1 MALGAIATQAL
12 ISAAAGGV
20 ATGIESLPT
29 PAEKENKRKLKE
41 LQAREEAETL
51 GLTLQEQQSLYN
63 EGEQLMRARQQEAEA
78 VQRQYMAQGASS
90 GQAFERALAKEE
102 SALSARQAMVQGVQ
116 ERDYIKQ
123 EEQRQEIEDRLA
135 ADEQR
140 KRDRRS
146 AITAGI
152 KGTAQVGVDAIQ
164 KDKDEK
170 GEAAKREQTRQLA
183 GYLGMSEKETYDL
196 AGELGQDPDIEQ
208 MLMDALIK
216 KGGV

>member
-1 MALGAIATQAL
+1 MALGALATAAL

-20 ATGIESLPT
+20 ATGIETLPT

-51 GLTLQEQQSLYN
+51 GLTSQEQQSLYN
-63 EGEQLMRARQQEAEA
+63 EGEQLMRQRQQEAEA
-78 VQRQYMAQGASS
+78 VQRQYMAQGTSS

-116 ERDYIKQ
+116 EQDYIKQ

-140 KRDRRS
+140 KKERRS
-146 AITAGI
+146 
-152 KGTAQVGVDAIQ
+152 K
-164 KDKDEK
+164 
-170 GEAAKREQTRQLA
+170 LA
-183 GYLGMSEKETYDL
+183 GFVKSTGQTGMKAYELDLDEQGQAATDAQTAELAELLGMSEVEAAKL
-196 AGELGQDPDIEQ
+196 AGELGKNPDVAQ
-208 MLMDALIK
+208 MLAASI
-216 KGGV
+216 GGI

>member
-1 MALGAIATQAL
+1 MALGALATAAL

-20 ATGIESLPT
+20 ATGIETLPT

-51 GLTLQEQQSLYN
+51 GLTSQEQQSLYN
-63 EGEQLMRARQQEAEA
+63 EGEQLMRQRQQEAEA
-78 VQRQYMAQGASS
+78 VQRQYMAQGTSS

-116 ERDYIKQ
+116 EQDYIKQ

-140 KRDRRS
+140 KKERRS
-146 AITAGI
+146 
-152 KGTAQVGVDAIQ
+152 K
-164 KDKDEK
+164 
-170 GEAAKREQTRQLA
+170 LA
-183 GYLGMSEKETYDL
+183 GFVKSTGQTGMKAYELDLDEQGQAATDAQTAELAQLLGMSEVEAAKL
-196 AGELGQDPDIEQ
+196 AGELGKNPDIAQ
-208 MLMDALIK
+208 MLAASI
-216 KGGV
+216 GGI

>member
-1 MALGAIATQAL
+1 MALGALATAAL

-20 ATGIESLPT
+20 ATGIETLPT

-41 LQAREEAETL
+41 LQAREAAETL
-51 GLTLQEQQSLYN
+51 GLTSQEQQSLYN
-63 EGEQLMRARQQEAEA
+63 EGEQLMRQRQQEAEA

-116 ERDYIKQ
+116 EQDYIKQ

-140 KRDRRS
+140 KKERRS
-146 AITAGI
+146 
-152 KGTAQVGVDAIQ
+152 K
-164 KDKDEK
+164 
-170 GEAAKREQTRQLA
+170 LA
-183 GYLGMSEKETYDL
+183 GFVKSTGQTGMKAYELDLDEQGVAATDAQTAELAQLLGMSEAEAAKL
-196 AGELGQDPDIEQ
+196 AGELGQNPDIAQ
-208 MLMDALIK
+208 MLAASI
-216 KGGV
+216 GGV

>member
-1 MALGAIATQAL
+1 MALGALATAAL

-51 GLTLQEQQSLYN
+51 GLTSQEQQSLYN
-63 EGEQLMRARQQEAEA
+63 EGEQLMRQRQQEAEA

-116 ERDYIKQ
+116 EQDYIKQ

-140 KRDRRS
+140 KKERRS
-146 AITAGI
+146 
-152 KGTAQVGVDAIQ
+152 K
-164 KDKDEK
+164 
-170 GEAAKREQTRQLA
+170 LA
-183 GYLGMSEKETYDL
+183 GFVKSTGQTGMKAYELDLDEQGQAATDAQTAELAQLLGMSEVEAAKL
-196 AGELGQDPDIEQ
+196 AGELGKNPDIAQ
-208 MLMDALIK
+208 MLAASI
-216 KGGV
+216 GGI

>member
-1 MALGAIATQAL
+1 MALGALATAAL

-20 ATGIESLPT
+20 ATGIETLPT

-51 GLTLQEQQSLYN
+51 GLTSQEQQSLYN
-63 EGEQLMRARQQEAEA
+63 EGEQLMRQRQQEAEA
-78 VQRQYMAQGASS
+78 VQRQYMAQGTSS

-116 ERDYIKQ
+116 EQDYIKQ

-140 KRDRRS
+140 KKERRS
-146 AITAGI
+146 
-152 KGTAQVGVDAIQ
+152 K
-164 KDKDEK
+164 
-170 GEAAKREQTRQLA
+170 LA
-183 GYLGMSEKETYDL
+183 GFVKSTGQTGMKAYELDLDEQGVAATDAQTAELAQLLGMSEAEAAKL
-196 AGELGQDPDIEQ
+196 AGELGQNPDIAQ
-208 MLMDALIK
+208 MLAASI
-216 KGGV
+216 GGI

>member
-1 MALGAIATQAL
+1 MALGALATAAL

-20 ATGIESLPT
+20 ATGIETLPT

-51 GLTLQEQQSLYN
+51 GLTSQEQQSLYN
-63 EGEQLMRARQQEAEA
+63 EGEQLMRQRQQEAEA

-116 ERDYIKQ
+116 EQDYIKQ

-140 KRDRRS
+140 KKERRS
-146 AITAGI
+146 
-152 KGTAQVGVDAIQ
+152 K
-164 KDKDEK
+164 
-170 GEAAKREQTRQLA
+170 LA
-183 GYLGMSEKETYDL
+183 GFVKSTGQTGMKAYELDLDEQGQSATDAQTAELAQLLGMSEVEAAKL
-196 AGELGQDPDIEQ
+196 AGELGKNPDVAQ
-208 MLMDALIK
+208 MLAASI
-216 KGGV
+216 GGI

>member
-1 MALGAIATQAL
+1 MALGALATAAL

-20 ATGIESLPT
+20 ATGIETLPT

-51 GLTLQEQQSLYN
+51 GLTSQEQQSLYN
-63 EGEQLMRARQQEAEA
+63 EGEQLMRQRQQEAEA
-78 VQRQYMAQGASS
+78 VQRQYMAQGTSS

-116 ERDYIKQ
+116 EQDYIKQ

-140 KRDRRS
+140 KKERRS
-146 AITAGI
+146 
-152 KGTAQVGVDAIQ
+152 K
-164 KDKDEK
+164 
-170 GEAAKREQTRQLA
+170 LA
-183 GYLGMSEKETYDL
+183 GFVKSTGQTGMKAYELDLDEQGQAATDAQTAELAQLLGMSEVEAAKL
-196 AGELGQDPDIEQ
+196 AGKLGQNPDIAQ
-208 MLMDALIK
+208 MLAASI
-216 KGGV
+216 GGV

>member
-20 ATGIESLPT
+20 ATGLESLPT

-63 EGEQLMRARQQEAEA
+63 EGEQLMRQRQQEAEA

-116 ERDYIKQ
+116 EQDYIMQ
-123 EEQRQEIEDRLA
+123 EDQRQEIEDRLA

-140 KRDRRS
+140 KIERRS
-146 AITAGI
+146 
-152 KGTAQVGVDAIQ
+152 K
-164 KDKDEK
+164 
-170 GEAAKREQTRQLA
+170 LA
-183 GYLGMSEKETYDL
+183 GFVKSTGQTGMKAYELDLDEQGQSATDAQTAELAQLLGMSEVEAAKL
-196 AGELGQDPDIEQ
+196 AGELGKNPDIAQ
-208 MLMDALIK
+208 MLAASI
-216 KGGV
+216 GGI

>member
-152 KGTAQVGVDAIQ
+152 KGTAQVSVDAIQ

-170 GEAAKREQTRQLA
+170 GAAAKAKQTAELA

-196 AGELGQDPDIEQ
+196 AGDLGQDPDIEKI
-208 MLMDALIK
+208 LMESLIK

>member
-1 MALGAIATQAL
+1 MALGALATAAL

-63 EGEQLMRARQQEAEA
+63 EGEQLMRQRQQEAEA

-116 ERDYIKQ
+116 EQDYIKQ

-140 KRDRRS
+140 KKERRS
-146 AITAGI
+146 
-152 KGTAQVGVDAIQ
+152 K
-164 KDKDEK
+164 
-170 GEAAKREQTRQLA
+170 LA
-183 GYLGMSEKETYDL
+183 GFVKSTGQTGMKAYELDLDEQGQSATDAQTAELAQLLGMSEVEAAKL
-196 AGELGQDPDIEQ
+196 AGELGKNPDVAK
-208 MLMDALIK
+208 MLAASI
-216 KGGV
+216 GGI

>member
-1 MALGAIATQAL
+1 MALGALATAAL

-20 ATGIESLPT
+20 ATGIETLPT

-51 GLTLQEQQSLYN
+51 GLTSIEQQSLYN
-63 EGEQLMRARQQEAEA
+63 EGESLMRQRQQEAEA
-78 VQRQYMAQGASS
+78 VQRQYMAQGTSS

-116 ERDYIKQ
+116 EQDYIKQ

-140 KRDRRS
+140 KKERRS
-146 AITAGI
+146 
-152 KGTAQVGVDAIQ
+152 K
-164 KDKDEK
+164 
-170 GEAAKREQTRQLA
+170 LA
-183 GYLGMSEKETYDL
+183 GFVKSTGQTGMKAYELDLDEQGQSATDAQTAELAQLLGMSEVEAAKL
-196 AGELGQDPDIEQ
+196 AGELGKNPDVAQ
-208 MLMDALIK
+208 MLAASI
-216 KGGV
+216 GGI

>member
-1 MALGAIATQAL
+1 MALGALATAAL

-20 ATGIESLPT
+20 ATGIETLPT

-51 GLTLQEQQSLYN
+51 GLTSQEQQSLYN
-63 EGEQLMRARQQEAEA
+63 EGESLMRQRQQEAEA

-116 ERDYIKQ
+116 EQDYIKQ

-140 KRDRRS
+140 KKERRS
-146 AITAGI
+146 
-152 KGTAQVGVDAIQ
+152 K
-164 KDKDEK
+164 
-170 GEAAKREQTRQLA
+170 LA
-183 GYLGMSEKETYDL
+183 GFVKSTGQTGMKAYELDLDEQGQSATDAQTAELAQLLGMSEVEAAKL
-196 AGELGQDPDIEQ
+196 AGELGKNPDVAQ
-208 MLMDALIK
+208 MLAASI
-216 KGGV
+216 GGI

>member
-1 MALGAIATQAL
+1 MALGALATAAL

-20 ATGIESLPT
+20 ATGIETLPT

-41 LQAREEAETL
+41 LQAREAAETL
-51 GLTLQEQQSLYN
+51 GLTSTEEQSLYN
-63 EGEQLMRARQQEAEA
+63 EGESLMRQRQQEAEA

-116 ERDYIKQ
+116 EQDYIKQ

-140 KRDRRS
+140 KKERRS
-146 AITAGI
+146 
-152 KGTAQVGVDAIQ
+152 K
-164 KDKDEK
+164 
-170 GEAAKREQTRQLA
+170 LA
-183 GYLGMSEKETYDL
+183 GFVKSTGQTGMKAYELDLDEQGQAATDAQTAELAQLLGMSEVEAAKL
-196 AGELGQDPDIEQ
+196 AGELGKNPDVAQ
-208 MLMDALIK
+208 MLAASI
-216 KGGV
+216 GGI

>member
-1 MALGAIATQAL
+1 MALGALATAAL

-20 ATGIESLPT
+20 ATGIETLPT

-51 GLTLQEQQSLYN
+51 GLTSQEQQSLYN
-63 EGEQLMRARQQEAEA
+63 EGEQLMRQRQQEAEA
-78 VQRQYMAQGASS
+78 VQRQYMAQGTSS

-116 ERDYIKQ
+116 EQDYIKQ

-140 KRDRRS
+140 KKERRS
-146 AITAGI
+146 
-152 KGTAQVGVDAIQ
+152 K
-164 KDKDEK
+164 
-170 GEAAKREQTRQLA
+170 LA
-183 GYLGMSEKETYDL
+183 GFVKSTGQTGMKAYELDLDEQGQSATDAQTAELAQLLGMSEVEAAKL
-196 AGELGQDPDIEQ
+196 AGELGKNPDVAQ
-208 MLMDALIK
+208 MLAASI
-216 KGGV
+216 GGI

>member
-1 MALGAIATQAL
+1 MALGALATAAL

-20 ATGIESLPT
+20 ATGIETLPT

-51 GLTLQEQQSLYN
+51 GLTSQEQQSLYN
-63 EGEQLMRARQQEAEA
+63 EGEQLMRQRQQEAEA
-78 VQRQYMAQGASS
+78 VQRQYMAQGSSS

-116 ERDYIKQ
+116 EQDYIKQ

-140 KRDRRS
+140 KKERRS
-146 AITAGI
+146 
-152 KGTAQVGVDAIQ
+152 K
-164 KDKDEK
+164 
-170 GEAAKREQTRQLA
+170 LA
-183 GYLGMSEKETYDL
+183 GFVKSTGQTGMKAYELDLDEQGVAATDAQTAELAQLLGMSEAEAAKL
-196 AGELGQDPDIEQ
+196 AGELGQNPDIAQ
-208 MLMDALIK
+208 MLAASI
-216 KGGV
+216 GGV

>member
-1 MALGAIATQAL
+1 MALGALATAAL

-20 ATGIESLPT
+20 ATGIETLPT

-51 GLTLQEQQSLYN
+51 GLTSQEQQSLYN
-63 EGEQLMRARQQEAEA
+63 EGEQLMRQRQQEAEA

-116 ERDYIKQ
+116 EQDYIKQ

-140 KRDRRS
+140 KKERRS
-146 AITAGI
+146 
-152 KGTAQVGVDAIQ
+152 K
-164 KDKDEK
+164 
-170 GEAAKREQTRQLA
+170 LA
-183 GYLGMSEKETYDL
+183 GFVKSTGQTGMKAYELDLDEQGQAATDAQTAELAQLLGMSEVEAAKL
-196 AGELGQDPDIEQ
+196 AGELGKNPDIAQ
-208 MLMDALIK
+208 MLAASI
-216 KGGV
+216 GGI

>member
-1 MALGAIATQAL
+1 MAIGALATAAL

-20 ATGIESLPT
+20 ATGIETLPT

-51 GLTLQEQQSLYN
+51 GLTSQEQQSLYN
-63 EGEQLMRARQQEAEA
+63 EGEQLMRQRQQEAEA

-116 ERDYIKQ
+116 EQDYIKQ

-140 KRDRRS
+140 KKERRS
-146 AITAGI
+146 
-152 KGTAQVGVDAIQ
+152 K
-164 KDKDEK
+164 
-170 GEAAKREQTRQLA
+170 LA
-183 GYLGMSEKETYDL
+183 GFVKSTGQTGMKAYELDLDEQGVAATDAQTAELAQLLGMSEAEAAKL
-196 AGELGQDPDIEQ
+196 AGELGQNPDIAQ
-208 MLMDALIK
+208 MLAASI
-216 KGGV
+216 GGI

>member
-1 MALGAIATQAL
+1 MALGALATAAL

-20 ATGIESLPT
+20 ATGIETLPT

-51 GLTLQEQQSLYN
+51 GLTSQEQQSLYN
-63 EGEQLMRARQQEAEA
+63 EGEQLMRQRQQEAEA
-78 VQRQYMAQGASS
+78 VQRQYMAQGSSS

-116 ERDYIKQ
+116 EQDYIKQ

-140 KRDRRS
+140 KKERRS
-146 AITAGI
+146 
-152 KGTAQVGVDAIQ
+152 K
-164 KDKDEK
+164 
-170 GEAAKREQTRQLA
+170 LA
-183 GYLGMSEKETYDL
+183 GFVKSTGQTGMKAYELDLDEQGVAATDAQTAELAQLLGMSEAEAAKL
-196 AGELGQDPDIEQ
+196 AGELGQNPDIAQ
-208 MLMDALIK
+208 MLAASI
-216 KGGV
+216 GGI

>member
-1 MALGAIATQAL
+1 MALGAIATAAL
-12 ISAAAGGV
+12 ISAATGGV

-51 GLTLQEQQSLYN
+51 GLTSQEQQSLYN
-63 EGEQLMRARQQEAEA
+63 EGEQLMRQRQQEAEA
-78 VQRQYMAQGASS
+78 VQRQYMAQGTSS

-116 ERDYIKQ
+116 EQDYIKQ

-140 KRDRRS
+140 KKERRS
-146 AITAGI
+146 
-152 KGTAQVGVDAIQ
+152 K
-164 KDKDEK
+164 
-170 GEAAKREQTRQLA
+170 LA
-183 GYLGMSEKETYDL
+183 GFVKSTGQTGMKAYELDLDEQGVAATDAQTAELAQLLGMSEAEAAKL
-196 AGELGQDPDIEQ
+196 AGELGQNPDIAQ
-208 MLMDALIK
+208 MLAASI
-216 KGGV
+216 GGI

>member
-1 MALGAIATQAL
+1 MALGALATAAL

-20 ATGIESLPT
+20 ATGIETLPT

-51 GLTLQEQQSLYN
+51 GLTSQEQQSLYN
-63 EGEQLMRARQQEAEA
+63 EGESLMRQRQQEAEA
-78 VQRQYMAQGASS
+78 VQRQYMAQGTSS

-116 ERDYIKQ
+116 EQDYIKQ

-140 KRDRRS
+140 KKERRS
-146 AITAGI
+146 
-152 KGTAQVGVDAIQ
+152 K
-164 KDKDEK
+164 
-170 GEAAKREQTRQLA
+170 LA
-183 GYLGMSEKETYDL
+183 GFVKSTGQTGMKAYELDLDEQGQSATDAQTAELAQLLGMSEVEAAKL
-196 AGELGQDPDIEQ
+196 AGELGKNPDVAQ
-208 MLMDALIK
+208 MLAASI
-216 KGGV
+216 GGI

>member
-1 MALGAIATQAL
+1 MALGALATAAL

-20 ATGIESLPT
+20 ATGIETLPT

-51 GLTLQEQQSLYN
+51 GLTSQEQQSLYN
-63 EGEQLMRARQQEAEA
+63 EGEQLMRQRQQEAEA

-116 ERDYIKQ
+116 EQDYIKQ

-140 KRDRRS
+140 KKERRS
-146 AITAGI
+146 
-152 KGTAQVGVDAIQ
+152 K
-164 KDKDEK
+164 
-170 GEAAKREQTRQLA
+170 LA
-183 GYLGMSEKETYDL
+183 GFVKSTGQTGMKAYELDLDEQGVAATDAQTAELAQLLGMSEAEAAKL
-196 AGELGQDPDIEQ
+196 AGELGQNPDIAQ
-208 MLMDALIK
+208 MLAASI
-216 KGGV
+216 GGI

>member
-1 MALGAIATQAL
+1 MAIGALATAAL

-20 ATGIESLPT
+20 ATGIETLPT

-51 GLTLQEQQSLYN
+51 GLTSQEQQSLYN
-63 EGEQLMRARQQEAEA
+63 EGEQLMRQRQQEAEA

-116 ERDYIKQ
+116 EQDYIKQ

-140 KRDRRS
+140 KKERRS
-146 AITAGI
+146 
-152 KGTAQVGVDAIQ
+152 K
-164 KDKDEK
+164 
-170 GEAAKREQTRQLA
+170 LA
-183 GYLGMSEKETYDL
+183 GFVKSTGQTGMKAYELDLDEQGVAATDAQTAELAQLLGMSEAEAAKL
-196 AGELGQDPDIEQ
+196 AGELGQNPDIAQ
-208 MLMDALIK
+208 MLAASI
-216 KGGV
+216 GGV

>member
-1 MALGAIATQAL
+1 MALGALATAAL

-20 ATGIESLPT
+20 ATGIETLPT

-51 GLTLQEQQSLYN
+51 GLTSQEQQSLYN
-63 EGEQLMRARQQEAEA
+63 EGEQLMRQRQQEAEA

-116 ERDYIKQ
+116 EQDYIKQ

-140 KRDRRS
+140 KKERRS
-146 AITAGI
+146 
-152 KGTAQVGVDAIQ
+152 K
-164 KDKDEK
+164 
-170 GEAAKREQTRQLA
+170 LA
-183 GYLGMSEKETYDL
+183 GFVKSTGQTGMKAYELDLDEQGVAATDAQTAELAQLLGMSEAEAAKL
-196 AGELGQDPDIEQ
+196 AGELGQNPDIAQ
-208 MLMDALIK
+208 MLAASI
-216 KGGV
+216 GGV

>member
-1 MALGAIATQAL
+1 MALGALATAAL

-20 ATGIESLPT
+20 ATGIETLPT

-41 LQAREEAETL
+41 LQAREAAETL
-51 GLTLQEQQSLYN
+51 GLTSQEQQSLYN
-63 EGEQLMRARQQEAEA
+63 EGEQLMRQRQQEAEA

-116 ERDYIKQ
+116 EQDYIKQ

-140 KRDRRS
+140 KKERRS
-146 AITAGI
+146 
-152 KGTAQVGVDAIQ
+152 K
-164 KDKDEK
+164 
-170 GEAAKREQTRQLA
+170 LA
-183 GYLGMSEKETYDL
+183 GFVKSTGQTGMKAYELDLDEQGQSATDAQTAELAQLLGMSEVEAAKL
-196 AGELGQDPDIEQ
+196 AGELGKNPDVAQ
-208 MLMDALIK
+208 MLAASI
-216 KGGV
+216 GGI

>member
-1 MALGAIATQAL
+1 MALGALATAAL

-20 ATGIESLPT
+20 ATGIETLPT

-63 EGEQLMRARQQEAEA
+63 EGEQLMRQRQQEAEA

-116 ERDYIKQ
+116 EQDYIKQ

-140 KRDRRS
+140 KKERRS
-146 AITAGI
+146 
-152 KGTAQVGVDAIQ
+152 K
-164 KDKDEK
+164 
-170 GEAAKREQTRQLA
+170 LA
-183 GYLGMSEKETYDL
+183 GFVKSTGQTGMKAYELDLDEQGQSATDAQTAELAQLLGMSEVEAAKL
-196 AGELGQDPDIEQ
+196 AGELGKNPDIAQ
-208 MLMDALIK
+208 MLAASI
-216 KGGV
+216 GGI